1 VRDTGIGVE
10 QAKLKVIFESFSQAD
25 NSMARRYGGTGLGLA
40 ICVRL
45 TEKMGGRVWVQSTS
59 GVGSTFHFTC
69 KLKLQSQPQQQPKAL
84 GAEELKD
91 TEVLIVDDNTTNR
104 QVLQEMVKRWEMR
117 PTCVD
122 GVRTALHA
130 LESAAKTGRSF
141 TLVLLDARMPEL
153 DGFTLVEEMRKVPKL
168 SGTTIMMLT
177 SAGQSGDA
185 ARCRELGISVYL
197 VKPVRQAELL
207 RAMCIALKVRPEET
221 PAPLVT
227 RHSLRE
233 DERRLWV
240 LLAEDNAVNQ
250 KIAVRLL
257 EKRGYQV
264 ALAENGL
271 QAVEASARQEFDVIL
286 MDVQMPEMDGY
297 EATAAIRAREDGT
310 GKHVPIIAMTT
321 HALKGDEQ
329 QCLNA
334 GIDSY
339 LSKPVRPAELYEAI
353 ERVTQGSAKLSLQ
366 LAATSDKVPSE
377 H

>member
-1 VRDTGIGVE
+1 
-10 QAKLKVIFESFSQAD
+10 
-25 NSMARRYGGTGLGLA
+25 
-40 ICVRL
+40 
-45 TEKMGGRVWVQSTS
+45 
-59 GVGSTFHFTC
+59 
-69 KLKLQSQPQQQPKAL
+69 
-84 GAEELKD
+84 
-91 TEVLIVDDNTTNR
+91 
-104 QVLQEMVKRWEMR
+104 
-117 PTCVD
+117 
-122 GVRTALHA
+122 
-130 LESAAKTGRSF
+130 
-141 TLVLLDARMPEL
+141 
-153 DGFTLVEEMRKVPKL
+153 MRKVPKL

-207 RAMCIALKVRPEET
+207 RAICIALKVRPEET

-227 RHSLRE
+227 WHSLRE

-271 QAVEASARQEFDVIL
+271 QAVVASARQEFDVIL

-297 EATAAIRAREDGT
+297 EATAAIQAREDGT

-334 GIDSY
+334 GMDSY
-339 LSKPVRPAELYEAI
+339 LSKPVRPAELYEAN